1 MHRLLFHCVR
11 PVFVFDG
18 ATPAIKRRTVIAR
31 RQLREQAGAK
41 LRKTA
46 EKLLLSRL
54 KCVQLFLPTT
64 DPKVPVGV
72 P

>member
-1 MHRLLFHCVR
+1 MR

-31 RQLREQAGAK
+31 RQLQEQAGAK

-54 KCVQLFLPTT
+54 KCADLPLMGSCFRSTAVM
-64 DPKVPVGV
+64 KRKS
-72 P
+72 